1 MKISLFYFFTS
12 IPTKLIVLL
21 VCLLLCTYQLVDS
34 QVNKPIDSLKEVLKN
49 RSKEGL
55 SAAEKAK
62 LLIELSTS
70 YAGVNQDSLFYYAN
84 QVLKLSSNQG
94 MHTERILGL
103 RNLGFYYSEKGANTK
118 ALRYYDQAEKICLEE
133 GLGENRAD
141 LLRLKGDEYYFL
153 GDFENSLASLLL
165 AIELSKELD
174 SDNYLILSIAYR
186 NVGRLYSAQQDYTS
200 ALEFH
205 QKAVKANT
213 RLQNE
218 RVSAITFAQM
228 ADIYNKIGNIEKA
241 RKHALKSHHFF
252 KEENHLRWLTYCKRI
267 LGDSYRLDHDYPTAI
282 QWLNDALLN
291 HESLDDQREEAK
303 ILLSLARSH
312 LGQGD
317 VTTAEKKALRA
328 QSASAHVLD
337 IQIQKELAEVF
348 YRISKTQGKISDA
361 LTYHQEF
368 KALNDSLF
376 AINNSRALS
385 LYKGKLQ
392 FEKEKQQVVFE
403 ADKKVAKSRNLLISS
418 MILVLVLFGL
428 IVPLYL
434 KEKKLRELN
443 RELAQKTDFLQKKES
458 ELLAANESKNI
469 IFSILGHDLKSP
481 ISTLHNALELY
492 SDRVISKEELL
503 KNLPSL
509 RSGVNQ
515 ILLTLNNL
523 LTWSSGQLNGTRRQ
537 ASEFNIRSVVEQ
549 NIDFLKET
557 ARLKGI
563 DIKNEIPEPFV
574 VIADRNQTS
583 LIIRN
588 ILDNAIKYTP
598 MNGHP
603 IRFKAIRKD
612 DFIEITL
619 KDHGI
624 GIDPEKLRTINEN
637 GPLISTVGTN
647 KEKGTG
653 LGLGLCKEMIAAN
666 EGQIIFQS
674 KPGQGTIIS
683 LRLPSPKKLLNR
695 PLKKE
700 KAAHG
705 AA

>member
-1 MKISLFYFFTS
+1 MKISLFYCFTS

-21 VCLLLCTYQLVDS
+21 VCLLLCTCQLVDS

-174 SDNYLILSIAYR
+174 SNNYLILSIAYR

-228 ADIYNKIGNIEKA
+228 ADIYNKIGAIEKA
-241 RKHALKSHHFF
+241 RKHALKSHHYF
-252 KEENHLRWLTYCKRI
+252 KEENHLRWLAYCKRI

-282 QWLNDALLN
+282 QWLNDALLD

-317 VTTAEKKALRA
+317 VTTAENKALRA

-348 YRISKTQGKISDA
+348 YKISKTQGDTSDA

-376 AINNSRALS
+376 TINNSRALS

-392 FEKEKQQVVFE
+392 FEKEKEQVVID

-458 ELLAANESKNI
+458 ELRAANESKNI

-523 LTWSSGQLNGTRRQ
+523 LTWSSGQLNGPRRQ

-598 MNGHP
+598 MNGQP
-603 IRFKAIRKD
+603 IRFKAFRKD
-612 DFIEITL
+612 DCIEITL
-619 KDHGI
+619 KDHGV
-624 GIDPEKLRTINEN
+624 GIDPEKLKTINKN
-637 GPLISTVGTN
+637 QPLISTVGTN

-653 LGLGLCKEMIAAN
+653 LGLGLCKEMIAVN

-683 LRLPSPKKLLNR
+683 IRLPSPKKLLNR
-695 PLKKE
+695 PLKKQ
-700 KAAHG
+700 KATHG